1 MCNVAKY
8 YVLKCHSPFQITNM
22 YLKFCVKKNDTVLV
36 FFKKNPEQKLELPW
50 LIWIIKDNRENYF
63 S

>member
-1 MCNVAKY
+1 
-8 YVLKCHSPFQITNM
+8 M